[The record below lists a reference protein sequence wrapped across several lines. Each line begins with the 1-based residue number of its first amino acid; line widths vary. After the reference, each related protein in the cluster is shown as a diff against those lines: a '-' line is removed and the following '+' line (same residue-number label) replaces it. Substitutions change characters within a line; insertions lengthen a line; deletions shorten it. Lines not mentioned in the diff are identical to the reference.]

1 MTIRTFDNTIFSKL
15 THKPKTPE
23 ERYLCDPEFKQLVD
37 VMISIIHKAQFT
49 PTELREAA
57 ILAAT
62 KYEMMRG
69 GK

>member
-23 ERYLCDPEFKQLVD
+23 ERYPEFKQLV
-37 VMISIIHKAQFT
+37 VSMIHKAQFT
-49 PTELREAA
+49 LREAA